1 MTTDIADIVRDI
13 VNQIVWTKP
22 LFYQTGTRLAAN
34 QEWTMA
40 DSNLGNKLPLVW
52 LLETINEKFYGP
64 QSPLERESELR
75 IFFLDET
82 DITQFYTEDHRNNV
96 VQPMTELAQK
106 FIDVVLNTP
115 AGRMVESYQIRT
127 FSRFGVESQK
137 GVIQN
142 ILDANLSG
150 VELQLT
156 LPVFKKYCCEC

>member
-1 MTTDIADIVRDI
+1 MTTDIADIVKGI
-13 VNQIVWTKP
+13 VNQIVWPTP
-22 LFYQTGTRLAAN
+22 LFFQTGTRMAAN

-40 DSNLGNKLPLVW
+40 DSNLANKLPLVW

-64 QSPLERESELR
+64 QSTLERESELR

-82 DITQFYTEDHRNNV
+82 DITQFYTEDHRTNV
-96 VQPMTELAQK
+96 VQPMTDLAQK
-106 FIDVVLNTP
+106 FMQVVLNTP
-115 AGRMVESYQIRT
+115 AGRMVETYQIRT

-156 LPVFKKYCCEC
+156 LPVFKTYCCDC